1 MNIAIIFAGGTG
13 QRCKT
18 GGNIPKQFIEVLGK
32 PIIIHTLDIF
42 QNHPQIDKIY
52 IAIHPDY
59 LEYMHSL
66 VDKFNITKVKGIT
79 KGGDTGQESI
89 FNALKMAQ
97 KENKPSDTV
106 LIHDGV
112 RPILDN
118 DVITKNIESVEKY
131 GNAITCTNC
140 HETVLV
146 SINGL
151 NPIHVPFRNN
161 TYTAQAPQ
169 SFRLG
174 EILEAH
180 YTLQQNRQDPYENMI
195 DSCTIFDHLGLKTY
209 MIQGNRGNIKITTQE
224 DLHILKALIE
234 HRREEQKEHVIGI
247 TNEIN

>member
-18 GGNIPKQFIEVLGK
+18 DSDIPKQFIEILGK
-32 PIIIHTLDIF
+32 PIIIHTLNIF
-42 QNHPQIDKIY
+42 QHHNEIDKIY

-59 LEYMHSL
+59 LEYMQEL
-66 VDKFNITKVKGIT
+66 VKKHNLTKVKGIV
-79 KGGDTGQESI
+79 KGGASGQESI
-89 FNALKMAQ
+89 FNALTLAL
-97 KENKPSDTV
+97 KENSEQDIV

-118 DVITKNIESVEKY
+118 EVISKNIESVKKY

-151 NPIHVPFRNN
+151 NPVHVPYRNN

-169 SFRLG
+169 SFYLG
-174 EILEAH
+174 EIIDAH
-180 YTLQQNRQDPYENMI
+180 LTLHKRQNPYENMI
-195 DSCTIFDHLGLKTY
+195 DSCTIFDYLGLKTY
-209 MIQGNRGNIKITTQE
+209 MVPGNRGNIKITTRE
-224 DLHILKALIE
+224 DLYILKALIE
-234 HRREEQKEHVIGI
+234 LRREEKQDFIVGRI
-247 TNEIN
+247 NEIK

>member
-18 GGNIPKQFIEVLGK
+18 GNNIPKQFVEVLGK

-59 LEYMHSL
+59 IDFMQNL
-66 VDKFNITKVKGIT
+66 VNKHDITKVCGIT
-79 KGGDTGQESI
+79 KGGATGQESI
-89 FNALKMAQ
+89 FNALSLAI
-97 KENKPSDTV
+97 KENETTDTV

-112 RPILDN
+112 RPILD
-118 DVITKNIESVEKY
+118 DEVISKNIESVKKH

-140 HETVLV
+140 HETILV

-151 NPIHVPFRNN
+151 TPVHVPFRNN

-174 EILEAH
+174 EIFDAH
-180 YTLQQNRQDPYENMI
+180 LSLQENRQDPYENMI
-195 DSCTIFDHLGLKTY
+195 DSCTIYDYLGLKTY
-209 MIQGNRGNIKITTQE
+209 MVQGNRGNIKITTQE

-234 HRREEQKEHVIGI
+234 HRREEKEKNIIGI
-247 TNEIN
+247 TNAIN